1 MDDERV
7 SGHAALSGQRSS
19 AWRRFVPPWWT
30 LGFPLLAAA
39 GLAAWR
45 AANAG
50 EDDATLDVFLAS
62 LLWPGAAAFAVV
74 LLFVILGWTLDID

>member
-1 MDDERV
+1 MENE
-7 SGHAALSGQRSS
+7 HATQRP
-19 AWRRFVPPWWT
+19 AVWRRFLPPWWT

-50 EDDATLDVFLAS
+50 EGDTALSVFVAS
-62 LLWPGAAAFAVV
+62 LLWPGAAAFAIV
-74 LLFVILGWTLDID
+74 LLVVILGWTLDID

>member
-1 MDDERV
+1 MSDE
-7 SGHAALSGQRSS
+7 HAEAEG
-19 AWRRFVPPWWT
+19 WRRFVPPLWT

-50 EDDATLDVFLAS
+50 KDDSIVIVFLTS
-62 LLWPGAAAFAVV
+62 LAWPGAIAFGVV
-74 LLFVILGWTLDID
+74 LVFVILGWTLDID